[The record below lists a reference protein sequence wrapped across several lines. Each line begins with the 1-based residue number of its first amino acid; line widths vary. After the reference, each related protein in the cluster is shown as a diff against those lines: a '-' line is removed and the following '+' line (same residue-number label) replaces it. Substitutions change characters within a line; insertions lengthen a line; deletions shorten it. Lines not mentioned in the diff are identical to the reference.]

1 MAIAT
6 ASGAVRERTGV
17 VTFKG
22 GPLTLIGPEIRVGD
36 TAPDFQVL
44 AQDLSTVKWSDG
56 NGKARIISVVPSLD
70 TPVCDAQTRRFN
82 EEAAR
87 LPGGV
92 EVWTI
97 SMDLPFAQR
106 RWCGAAGIDRVKVFS
121 DHRDAGFGQ
130 AFGCLVKELRLLT
143 RAIFVV
149 DRQDAVRHAEYVRE
163 VTTPPNY
170 DAALAA
176 VRALAT

>member
-6 ASGAVRERTGV
+6 ASGATKERAGV

-44 AQDLSTVKWSDG
+44 AQDLSTVKRSDG
-56 NGKARIISVVPSLD
+56 SGTVRIFSVVPSLD

-82 EEAAR
+82 EEATR

-97 SMDLPFAQR
+97 SMDLPFAQK

-121 DHRDAGFGQ
+121 DHRDASFGQ

-149 DRQDAVRHAEYVRE
+149 DRQNTVRHAEYVRE
-163 VTTPPNY
+163 VTTHPNY